1 MRSWC
6 QSQVI
11 AFAGGVAPV
20 RECGDH
26 RRVVEAVGAR
36 GEAHLDAALRADAGE
51 FRAEVAIGAH
61 AAADEEGPRGDPRLG
76 QSLMRATEHV
86 GDLGYGRVLETGAKV

>member
-1 MRSWC
+1 MRSWRKP
-6 QSQVI
+6 QVI

-20 RECGDH
+20 GECCNHG
-26 RRVVEAVGAR
+26 RVVEAVGEGGKAD
-36 GEAHLDAALRADAGE
+36 LDAAFRAEAGE
-51 FRAEVAIGAH
+51 FRAEVAVGAH